1 MPLFRRQLT
10 AREAVDLFACFAHT
24 VLLIAICAENSTADW
39 GSAAGLCLIFMQLV
53 AIGAHAFYFK
63 LLHEAYSNFDKMRN
77 PYKWLEYAISA
88 TLGTLSVFLSASEGA
103 GVDTNTLVLL
113 ITLSV
118 TIQTVGYTLDKVSN
132 KEAVWLGEASS
143 VELLQW
149 SSAAVGQSADFY
161 VVYSAVYG
169 RSDWDIITQNWHY
182 IPYVLGWSAFG
193 VWNLWVLLTV
203 EQKEDNDKNITIELV
218 YSVLS
223 LIAKAFVFGSTGHFL
238 D

>member
-1 MPLFRRQLT
+1 MPLFPPQLT
-10 AREAVDLFACFAHT
+10 VRETADLFACFAHT
-24 VLLIAICAENSTADW
+24 VLLVAICSENSTADW

-63 LLHEAYSNFDKMRN
+63 LLHEEGSDFEKKRN

-88 TLGTLSVFLSASEGA
+88 TLGTLSVFLSASEGRE
-103 GVDTNTLVLL
+103 VNTNTLVLL

-118 TIQTVGYTLDKVSN
+118 TIQTVGYTLDKVGN
-132 KEAVWLGEASS
+132 NEAAWLGEGSP

-169 RSDWDIITQNWHY
+169 RSDWDITTQNWHY

-203 EQKEDNDKNITIELV
+203 EQKKVSDKNVTIELV
-218 YSVLS
+218 YSILS

>member
-1 MPLFRRQLT
+1 MPHFYQALS

-24 VLLIAICAENSTADW
+24 VLLAAICGENSAADW

-53 AIGAHAFYFK
+53 AIVAHAFYFK
-63 LLHEAYSNFDKMRN
+63 LLREENAKFEIKRN

-132 KEAVWLGEASS
+132 GKEAWLGEASS

-149 SSAAVGQSADFY
+149 ASAAVGQSADFY

-193 VWNLWVLLTV
+193 VWNLLVLLTI
-203 EQKEDNDKNITIELV
+203 EQEEASDKNITIELV
-218 YSVLS
+218 YSILS